1 MKYLDE
7 KGIQH
12 LWGKLSL
19 EDYPNHETLIAVLN
33 AIDETK
39 ADKDTIPSKVSQL
52 ENDSKFTT
60 QEEVDILFKRLSA
73 DTVLRFY
80 CIEDVTIILNG
91 ESTVYPANSNVEI
104 KILESDIFE
113 IVPTSNNS
121 IFALNAFPGALSTY

>member
-19 EDYPNHETLIAVLN
+19 EDYPNNETLIAVLN

-121 IFALNAFPGALSTY
+121 IFALTVYIA